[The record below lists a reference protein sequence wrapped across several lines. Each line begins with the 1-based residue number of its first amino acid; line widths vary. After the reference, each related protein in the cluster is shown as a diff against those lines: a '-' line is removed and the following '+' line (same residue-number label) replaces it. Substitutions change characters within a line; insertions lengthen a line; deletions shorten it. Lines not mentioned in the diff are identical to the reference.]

1 MLFHKFFA
9 ARTVPLITAC
19 LLAGTAASATP
30 DDTARNA
37 DEVAPAPIETI
48 VVTGTQTSLESARTE
63 AAFTPGGVDVIDMD
77 AFRESNVSSLADV
90 LRYAPGVW
98 ATSDF
103 GTDSIYFSSRGSNL
117 DSTDYDM
124 NGIKLLQDG
133 LPVTAADGN
142 NHNRMVDPLSARYA
156 TVARGA
162 NAMSWGASTLG
173 GAINFET
180 VTARDV
186 PRAEAYL
193 NGGSFGQEVLRIT
206 GGRVFGPTAD
216 ALVTVDYKNWDG
228 YREHSEQQRRGIYAN
243 AGWQPSARIATR
255 FYLTWVNNEQ
265 NLPRSLS
272 RAQMADPTQA
282 GATAIE
288 GNHQVN
294 VEALRLA
301 GKATWQIDE
310 ARQLEFGV
318 SWEAQSLYHPI
329 VAPVMVDFDGPGPA
343 EPVEVFSLLID
354 TDHRDLGA
362 TVRYRQAIGDH
373 ELLVGAILGNGA
385 VTGGH
390 YRNQHGY
397 RNGLTTNIDDSA
409 GSLEAFV
416 MDRWQFRDNWTLVT
430 AAQLVHARR
439 DVRSTD
445 VASGTVSNPVANYSG
460 FNPRVGLV
468 YELRDDVSLYGN
480 VSRLF
485 EAPTNFQLEDNV
497 AGGDA
502 TLKPMTG
509 SVVEIGTRGGSDF
522 GTGDYWGWDVS
533 LYYAAI
539 RDEILSVEDPA
550 APGTSLATNR
560 DKTVH
565 TGLEASL
572 NLSLGLDNNGVH
584 TLEPRVS
591 LTVNRF
597 NFDGDAVYGDNQLP
611 AAPDYALRGEMMY
624 RNAAGW
630 FVGPTLEWV
639 GARYADFANT
649 YTVDSYH
656 LLGLRGGWSSD
667 DWDIYADLGNLSD
680 ENYVANHSVRNVAG
694 VDDAI
699 LNPGAPRSVFI
710 GVQHRFR

>member
-1 MLFHKFFA
+1 MILHNYFL
-9 ARTVPLITAC
+9 ARVVPLAGIC
-19 LLAGTAASATP
+19 LLAVTAASAAA
-30 DDTARNA
+30 DDTNKNA
-37 DEVAPAPIETI
+37 DASVPLETI
-48 VVTGTQTSLESARTE
+48 VVIGTQTSLQTARTE
-63 AAFTPGGVDVIDMD
+63 AAYTPGGVDVIDMA
-77 AFRESNVSSLADV
+77 AFREANVSSLADV

-98 ATSDF
+98 SSSDF

-133 LPVTAADGN
+133 LPVTAADGS

-186 PRAEAYL
+186 PGAEVYL
-193 NGGSFGQEVLRIT
+193 NGGSFGQQVLRLT
-206 GGRVFGPTAD
+206 DARVFGPRAD
-216 ALVTVDYKNWDG
+216 ALVTLDYKNWDG
-228 YREHSEQQRRGIYAN
+228 YREHSEQQRRGLFAN
-243 AGWQPSARIATR
+243 AGWQMSEQLATR

-272 RAQMADPTQA
+272 LAQMESDLSQA

-301 GKATWQIDE
+301 GKTTWQIYDD
-310 ARQLEFGV
+310 RQLEFGV

-329 VAPVMVDFDGPGPA
+329 VAPIMVDFDGPGPA
-343 EPVEVFSLLID
+343 ETVEVFSLLID

-362 TVRYRQAIGDH
+362 SLRYRQLVGRH
-373 ELLVGAILGNGA
+373 ELLVGAILGSGT

-390 YRNQHGY
+390 YRNQNGY
-397 RNGLTTNIDDSA
+397 RNGLTTNIDQSA

-416 MDRWQFRDNWTLVT
+416 MDRWQFRENWKFVT
-430 AAQLVHARR
+430 AGQFVRANR

-445 VASGTVSNPVANYSG
+445 VASGAIDNPVANYSG
-460 FNPRVGLV
+460 FNPRVGLI
-468 YELRDDVSLYGN
+468 YEWRDDVSLYGN

-502 TLKPMTG
+502 TLDPMTG
-509 SVVEIGTRGGSDF
+509 SVVEIGARGRNDF
-522 GTGDYWGWDVS
+522 GSSDQWGWDIS

-539 RDEILSVEDPA
+539 RDEILSVEDPS
-550 APGTSLATNR
+550 APGTSLVTNI

-565 TGLEASL
+565 AGLEATV
-572 NLSLGLDNNGVH
+572 NLSLSLDNRGVH
-584 TLEPRVS
+584 SLEPIVS

-597 NFDGDAVYGDNQLP
+597 NFDGDTVYGDRQLP
-611 AAPDYALRGEMMY
+611 AAPDYALRGELMY
-624 RNAAGW
+624 RNVNGW
-630 FVGPTLEWV
+630 FAGPTFEWV

-649 YTVDSYH
+649 YTVDAYH
-656 LLGLRGGWSSD
+656 LFGLRGGWSSD
-667 DWDIYADLGNLSD
+667 DWDIYADFGNLSD

-710 GVQHRFR
+710 GVQRRFR